1 MTTARTSVKMKPS
14 NKNTRIMNRAWP
26 TSTIMDHDVPRVD
39 ASVGREPLFLQ
50 VQQSL
55 HTNSEAK
62 QQDKTS
68 YLTALELQFLSVENS
83 QTRMTAS
90 VLNQNLNT

>member
-1 MTTARTSVKMKPS
+1 
-14 NKNTRIMNRAWP
+14 
-26 TSTIMDHDVPRVD
+26 MDHDVPRVD
-39 ASVGREPLFLQ
+39 AAVGREPLLLQ

-55 HTNSEAK
+55 HTNNEDE

-68 YLTALELQFLSVENS
+68 YLTALELQFLSVQNS

-90 VLNQNLNT
+90 VLKQDPNT